1 LLLAFHTYAS
11 KLENEKRNRGKYVFS
26 IGLDMGG
33 TKCAGVLVDD
43 AGSVIA
49 SNRVATPTGTDN
61 VIEAFVTSAREL
73 IAQSPKPVG
82 AVGCGIPGLV
92 TTDGV
97 LRFAPH
103 LPGVV
108 ELPLQA
114 LLVEALQLPVTV
126 ANDNTCAAWGEYS
139 IDRTAHTFLYVGFG
153 TGIGGGVVVDD
164 KLLYGSKG
172 FSGEIGHMVVEA
184 SGPECVCGRRGCWE
198 IYASGSGLAR
208 LARAAGLDL
217 DGPGVRSLLR
227 QGSTAAAAVV
237 ETFSRWVAIG
247 LTNLI
252 FTLDP
257 DMIVLGG
264 GAIGLPEE
272 APELIEPIQRYLALE
287 FAGSSD
293 HRPMPS
299 IRSAR
304 LGPQAGAIGA
314 AKLALEQAL

>member
-1 LLLAFHTYAS
+1 
-11 KLENEKRNRGKYVFS
+11 VFS

-43 AGSVIA
+43 DGNIVA
-49 SNRVATPTGTDN
+49 SNRIATPTGADN
-61 VIEAFVTSAREL
+61 VVGALVNSAREL
-73 IAQSPKPVG
+73 MAQSPEPVG
-82 AVGCGIPGLV
+82 ALGCGIPGLM
-92 TTDGV
+92 TNEGV

-103 LPGVV
+103 LPGVI
-108 ELPLQA
+108 ELPLQQ
-114 LLVEALQLPVTV
+114 LLADALQVPVTV

-139 IDRTAHTFLYVGFG
+139 IDRTASTFLYVGFG
-153 TGIGGGVVVDD
+153 TGVGGGVVVDD
-164 KLLYGSKG
+164 KLLYGSQG

-208 LARAAGLDL
+208 LARTAGLDL

-227 QGSTAAAAVV
+227 RGSPAAAAVV
-237 ETFSRWVAIG
+237 ESFSRWVAIG

-272 APELIEPIQRYLALE
+272 APELIEPIQRHLALE
-287 FAGSSD
+287 FAGSSN
-293 HRPMPS
+293 HRPMPP
-299 IRSAR
+299 ILGAR

-314 AKLALEQAL
+314 AKLAIEQAT